1 MNMKR
6 TVIACNSEGIKEN
19 IFSNCCKKIDEE
31 CTSPQLIIFFS
42 DYENLW
48 YYAKKMKEKYP
59 DTISIGSSTYTFFS
73 SYGIATRGLT
83 AIAINSGIE
92 CACGQIYELNKNPDD
107 YIVHVRHAVKK
118 LSSAE
123 NTCCLEFST
132 AFSKSEDL
140 FLDTIHRGLKGTNIP
155 VIGGTASNLRNQK
168 ETAVALNGDI
178 FINTAV
184 FILIHN
190 LNGRIIYY
198 NENGYKKSDLVFTVT
213 EIDCDEE
220 KVYQF
225 DNKPASTVLSRSLNV
240 EPEQLCDRLL
250 SSPLG
255 CILNDKVYPASLD
268 KIYSDNS
275 LSFFTRVYNQTK
287 MTVLRQMDLNTV
299 WTQTAQYI
307 LSQIQNPSFVIS
319 INSIFRTMI
328 FEKEQKLGDFVSKL
342 LDFYENYIGMSSY
355 SEQVNQQNL
364 NQTMSLIVFE

>member
-1 MNMKR
+1 MKR

-31 CTSPQLIIFFS
+31 CTSPKLIIFFS
-42 DYENLW
+42 DFENLW
-48 YYAKKMKEKYP
+48 YYAKKIKEKYP
-59 DTISIGSSTYTFFS
+59 DTVSIGSSTYTFFS
-73 SYGIATRGLT
+73 SYGIAARGLT

-92 CACGQIYELNKNPDD
+92 CSCGQIYEINKNPND
-107 YIVHVRHAVKK
+107 YVEHIRKAVKE
-118 LSSAE
+118 LSSTD

-132 AFSKSEDL
+132 AFSKTENL
-140 FLDTIHRGLKGTNIP
+140 VLDTLQKGLKETNIP
-155 VIGGTASNLRNQK
+155 VIGGTASAGQNQR

-178 FINTAV
+178 FINTSV
-184 FILIHN
+184 FVLIHN
-190 LNGRIIYY
+190 LEGRIIYY
-198 NENGYKKSDLVFTVT
+198 NENAYKKTDLIFTVT
-213 EIDCDEE
+213 EIDCDEQ

-255 CILNDKVYPASLD
+255 CIFGDKVYTASID
-268 KIYSDNS
+268 KVYNDNS
-275 LSFFTRVYNQTK
+275 ISFFSRIYNQTK
-287 MTVLRQMDLNTV
+287 MTVLKQMDLNTV

-364 NQTMSLIVFE
+364 NQTMSLLVFE

>member
-1 MNMKR
+1 MKR

-31 CTSPQLIIFFS
+31 CTSPKLIIFFS

-48 YYAKKMKEKYP
+48 YYAKKLKEKYP

-73 SYGIATRGLT
+73 SYGINSRGLT

-92 CACGQIYELNKNPDD
+92 CASGQIYEINKDPDD
-107 YIVHVRHAVKK
+107 YVAHIQNAVKT
-118 LSSAE
+118 LSSVE

-132 AFSKSEDL
+132 AFSKAENL
-140 FLDTIHRGLKGTNIP
+140 VMDTIKRGLKGTNIP
-155 VIGGTASNLRNQK
+155 VIGGTASAAKNQK

-178 FINTAV
+178 FVNTTV
-184 FILIHN
+184 FVLIHN

-198 NENGYKKSDLVFTVT
+198 NENAYKKTDLIFTVT
-213 EIDCDEE
+213 EIDCDEQ

-225 DNKPASTVLSRSLNV
+225 DNKPASTVLSRTLNV
-240 EPEQLCDRLL
+240 EPEQLCDKLL

-255 CILNDKVYPASLD
+255 SLLNGKIYIAGIDKVF
-268 KIYSDNS
+268 SDNS
-275 LSFFTRVYNQTK
+275 LTFFTRIYNQTK
-287 MTVLRQMDLNTV
+287 MAVLKQMDLNTV

-364 NQTMSLIVFE
+364 NQTMSLLVFE